1 VGWAVRRRRHI
12 ALGSLCRVICR
23 VCLCVGIP
31 FLFRSSP

>member
-23 VCLCVGIP
+23 VCFCVGIP